1 MGILGCGICG
11 TWAVWVGWGWFMLGH
26 EAYLNLENVGVFSML
41 GYGDFEP

>member
-1 MGILGCGICG
+1 MWGY
-11 TWAVWVGWGWFMLGH
+11 WAVVYVVHGLWGWGWFMLGH